1 MTKVTLAI
9 ENISELI
16 TVAGENAPRMGKA
29 QGEIEKIKDGVV
41 LVSGDKILYAGDK
54 KNTPKYEKSDDFVL
68 IDGTGKT
75 VTPGLIDSHTH
86 LVHGGSRENELDMKL
101 NGVTYL
107 EILERG
113 GGIMSTL
120 RQTKEMSEDELFEQA
135 KKSVERLISYGVTTI
150 EAKTGY
156 GIDDFNTEMKQLNVA
171 DRLGKELP
179 VDIVK
184 TFMAAHAIPEKY
196 KSNPGEFIDI
206 VINDYLPKIEADGRC
221 NFCDVFCEKG
231 VFNAE
236 DSKRLLEAAK
246 KHGLTPKIHADEIEE
261 IGGTKTAADVR
272 AISAEHLI
280 KCSEK
285 GVDELKEGGVIANL
299 LPGTSFNMGDG
310 IFAPARLMIKKGV
323 PVAISTDYNPGS
335 CPTENIQLCMY
346 LACLNMKMTPAEAL
360 VGVTINAACAI
371 DEQDKKGSLME
382 GKLADI
388 TIFDAPNIN
397 YVLYHFGVNHTDKVI
412 KNGKV
417 VYESK

>member
-1 MTKVTLAI
+1 MNKVTLVI
-9 ENISELI
+9 KNISELI
-16 TVAGENAPRMGKA
+16 TVSGENAPRKGKK
-29 QGEIEKIKDGVV
+29 QGEIEKIHDGLV
-41 LVSGDKILYAGDK
+41 LVSGDKILYAGEKDK
-54 KNTPKYEKSDDFVL
+54 APEYDETDAEV
-68 IDGTGKT
+68 IDATGKT

-120 RQTKEMSEDELFEQA
+120 KKTKEMSEDELYEQT

-156 GIDDFNTEMKQLNVA
+156 GIDDFDTEMKQLNVA
-171 DRLGKELP
+171 DRIDKNLP

-184 TFMAAHAIPEKY
+184 TFMAAHAVPEKY
-196 KSNPGEFIDI
+196 KENPGEFIDI
-206 VINDYLPKIEADGRC
+206 VINDYLPKIEKDGRC
-221 NFCDVFCEKG
+221 KFCDVFCEKG

-246 KHGLTPKIHADEIEE
+246 KHGLIPKIHADEIEE
-261 IGGTKTAADVR
+261 IGGTKTARDVK
-272 AISAEHLI
+272 AITAEHLI

-285 GVDELKEGGVIANL
+285 GVNELKEGGVIANL

-310 IFAPARLMIKKGV
+310 IFAPARLMIEKEV

-346 LACLNMKMTPAEAL
+346 LACLNMKMTPQEVL

-371 DEQDKKGSLME
+371 NEQDTKGSLME

-417 VYESK
+417 IYESK

>member
-1 MTKVTLAI
+1 M
-9 ENISELI
+9 
-16 TVAGENAPRMGKA
+16 
-29 QGEIEKIKDGVV
+29 
-41 LVSGDKILYAGDK
+41 
-54 KNTPKYEKSDDFVL
+54 

-120 RQTKEMSEDELFEQA
+120 KQTKEMSEDELFEQA

-156 GIDDFNTEMKQLNVA
+156 GIDDFDTEMKQLNVA

-221 NFCDVFCEKG
+221 KFCDVFCEKG

-236 DSKRLLEAAK
+236 DS
-246 KHGLTPKIHADEIEE
+246 EE

-310 IFAPARLMIKKGV
+310 IFAPARLMIEKEV
-323 PVAISTDYNPGS
+323 PIAISTDYNPGS

-360 VGVTINAACAI
+360 VGVTINAACAV
-371 DEQDKKGSLME
+371 DEQDTKGSLME

>member
-1 MTKVTLAI
+1 MTKVTLI
-9 ENISELI
+9 IKNISELI
-16 TVAGENAPRMGKA
+16 TVEGKNEARSGKA
-29 QGEIEKIKDGVV
+29 QGEIEKIHGGLV
-41 LVSGDKILYAGDK
+41 LVCDDKILYAGS
-54 KNTPKYEKSDDFVL
+54 TEGAPEYEMTENCEV
-68 IDGTGKT
+68 IDATGKT

-86 LVHGGSRENELDMKL
+86 LVHGGSREDELDMKL

-120 RQTKEMSEDELFEQA
+120 TRTKKMSEDELFEQA

-150 EAKTGY
+150 EAKSGY
-156 GIDDFNTEMKQLNVA
+156 GIDDFDTEMKQLNVA

-184 TFMAAHAIPEKY
+184 TFMAAHAIPTKY
-196 KSNPGEFIDI
+196 KQNPGEFIDI
-206 VINDYLPKIEADGRC
+206 VINDYLPKIEAYGKC
-221 NFCDVFCEKG
+221 KFCDVFCEKG

-236 DSKRLLEAAK
+236 DSRRLLMAAK
-246 KHGLTPKIHADEIEE
+246 EHGLIPKIHADEIEE
-261 IGGTKTAADVR
+261 IGGTTTAKVVE

-285 GVDELKEGGVIANL
+285 GVMELKEGGVIANL

-310 IFAPARLMIKKGV
+310 IFAPARLMIEKEV
-323 PVAISTDYNPGS
+323 PIAISTDYNPGS

-346 LACLNMKMTPAEAL
+346 LACLNMKMTPAEVL
-360 VGVTINAACAI
+360 VAVTINGAAAL
-371 DEQDKKGSLME
+371 DEADIKGSLGK

-388 TIFDAPNIN
+388 AIFDAPNFN
-397 YVLYHFGVNHTDKVI
+397 YVVYHFGVNHTHKVI

-417 VYESK
+417 VYSK